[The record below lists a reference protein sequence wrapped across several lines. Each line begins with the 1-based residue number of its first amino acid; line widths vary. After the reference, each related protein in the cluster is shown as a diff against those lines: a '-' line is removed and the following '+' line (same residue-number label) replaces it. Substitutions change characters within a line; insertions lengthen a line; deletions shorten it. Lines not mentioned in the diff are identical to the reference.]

1 MTRIPGKFVALIPAR
16 GGSRGIPLKNIA
28 SIGGK
33 PLVYWVAAA
42 CSESRHLSETF
53 ISTESEEISR
63 CVAGMNLRRLNIIG
77 RSQPTATDDAS
88 TESALLEFA
97 KAHLFDHVVL
107 VQATS
112 PLLTSREIDEAIAAY
127 VSRGADSL
135 LSVVRTKSFMWTEAD
150 GVVRPANYD
159 PTKRPRR
166 QDWRGQLVENGALYI
181 TSRDHLL
188 SSGCRLSGTIAA
200 YEMSPESVV
209 ELDEPW
215 EWDVVD
221 SLLRVRGRTTQEF
234 MARASKLKL
243 FCVDVDGTL
252 TDGGMYYSQDGEL
265 LKRFDTRDGMG
276 MHLLRENGIIL
287 AILTAED
294 SRIAQS
300 RAAKLQIDEV
310 HVGVKDKE
318 QCMETILNRLGVGW
332 DELGYVGDDLNDLG
346 IMRRAGFSA
355 CPNDAAP
362 EVVQDALY
370 VCRKAGGSGAV
381 REVCDLL
388 LVARTPP

>member
-1 MTRIPGKFVALIPAR
+1 MA
-16 GGSRGIPLKNIA
+16 
-28 SIGGK
+28 
-33 PLVYWVAAA
+33 
-42 CSESRHLSETF
+42 
-53 ISTESEEISR
+53 
-63 CVAGMNLRRLNIIG
+63 
-77 RSQPTATDDAS
+77 
-88 TESALLEFA
+88 
-97 KAHLFDHVVL
+97 
-107 VQATS
+107 
-112 PLLTSREIDEAIAAY
+112 
-127 VSRGADSL
+127 
-135 LSVVRTKSFMWTEAD
+135 
-150 GVVRPANYD
+150 
-159 PTKRPRR
+159 
-166 QDWRGQLVENGALYI
+166 
-181 TSRDHLL
+181 
-188 SSGCRLSGTIAA
+188 
-200 YEMSPESVV
+200 PESVV

-221 SLLRVRGRTTQEF
+221 SLLRVRGRATQEF

-346 IMRRAGFSA
+346 IIRRAGFSA

-362 EVVQDALY
+362 EVMLVATY
-370 VCRKAGGSGAV
+370 VCAKAGGRGVV
-381 REVCDLL
+381 REVCDILIAARN
-388 LVARTPP
+388 VAAG